1 MANLAIVVVTL
12 ENTEGTTTSSGSE
25 LILPTDLPSIE
36 EELLKIAAAMKGIE
50 TPKLTKTDVMRLRI
64 LIQNSTRY
72 QKRFIEYIDYRKI
85 ELSDRS

>member
-1 MANLAIVVVTL
+1 MAIVVVTL

-50 TPKLTKTDVMRLRI
+50 TSKLTKTDVMMLRT

-72 QKRFIEYIDYRKI
+72 QKRFIEYIGYRKI
-85 ELSDRS
+85 ELGDRS